1 MDRSESIRDRR
12 RRQSPYVPAENGS
25 AAPETTW
32 RPAGVIG
39 ADRVPVQGL
48 TAAQIVSLQRLAG
61 NRATAATIVRNTRM
75 DRVVPT
81 GMDVQRN
88 GKAPPVEP
96 VYGGAI
102 VGMHNVPAGLRG
114 RALKVHVV
122 ARHGKITSAQA
133 AELVDRFG
141 IPAGGVDRRANGA
154 VVFGLTPRE
163 EALILRISRRE
174 GADQATEGPTSGER
188 ESPQPAS
195 AERPQAGRSAA
206 EAVAR
211 TVGDVG
217 TDLAPVISNVKD
229 ATIAVTGINP
239 VTGERVGTAGR
250 IASAIFAIPV
260 IGNLAKYVGKGSR
273 WLWKGLRLLTNKLG
287 ARRLAQW
294 LKGKWAKLTGKGRV
308 ALKGAVVVVDE
319 RKFSEYIFK
328 EGATHGKDKV
338 FRSLGYGPEHSKML
352 AQQYQKQAAERYAA
366 GNYTL
371 GKKDVHGQRIDI
383 EISLDGIGMAQG
395 KVSYLRSGWMIRPDG
410 SLSLNTPFSGF
421 IR

>member
-1 MDRSESIRDRR
+1 M
-12 RRQSPYVPAENGS
+12 S
-25 AAPETTW
+25 ADDVA
-32 RPAGVIG
+32 
-39 ADRVPVQGL
+39 
-48 TAAQIVSLQRLAG
+48 SLQRLAG
-61 NRATAATIVRNTRM
+61 NRATAAIMGRPVQPA
-75 DRVVPT
+75 DDVPASV
-81 GMDVQRN
+81 DVQRN
-88 GKAPPVEP
+88 GKAPMEEA

-102 VGMHNVPAGLRG
+102 VGMHNVPAGLQG
-114 RALKVHVV
+114 RELKVHVV
-122 ARHGKITSAQA
+122 ARHGKLTRAQA

-141 IPAGGVDRRANGA
+141 IPVGGIDRRDNGA

-163 EALILRISRRE
+163 EALIVRLRRGE
-174 GADQATEGPTSGER
+174 GADRPTEGSPPDEQ
-188 ESPQPAS
+188 ESTKPA
-195 AERPQAGRSAA
+195 AADQVRAGRSTA
-206 EAVAR
+206 EEVAR
-211 TVGDVG
+211 TVGDIG
-217 TDLAPVISNVKD
+217 TDLAPVVSNIKD
-229 ATIAVTGINP
+229 ATIAITGVNP

-273 WLWKGLRLLTNKLG
+273 WLWKGLTLLTNKLG
-287 ARRLAQW
+287 GRRVAQW
-294 LKGKWAKLTGKGRV
+294 LKGKWAKLTGRSRA
-308 ALKGAVVVVDE
+308 ALKGAGVVVDE

-352 AQQYQKQAAERYAA
+352 ADEYRKQAADRYAA

-383 EISLDGIGMAQG
+383 EISLSGVGAAQG
-395 KVSYLRSGWMIRPDG
+395 KISYLRSGWMIRPDG